1 MRNHLPRSHVAIAA
15 CLALAWVWILTNAVL
30 AAPPPEFRQ
39 RPSAAPA
46 SAAQAAQ
53 PSGYVGET
61 TCVGCHE
68 AEGSS
73 IHATPHGRADNP
85 RTPTAARGCES
96 CHGPGQKHAES
107 GDKADIRVFT
117 SVASRDVSETC
128 LTCHARTHQ
137 NFQGGP
143 HDSRNM
149 TCVTCH
155 SVHAPK
161 SAKYQLKTATQ
172 VETCAACHRTQAMK
186 IRRITHMPVREG
198 AMECS
203 SCHNPHG
210 SSNVRQ
216 LKVGFSV
223 NEMCVSCHAEK
234 RGPFLW
240 EHMPVA
246 ESCVTCHDPHGSSND
261 RLLVAKVP
269 MLCQRCHN
277 HTRHPATLYD
287 QAQVDNNSNRV
298 LGRGCVKCHQN
309 IHGSNHPSGAL
320 FLR

>member
-1 MRNHLPRSHVAIAA
+1 MLNHLQRRRIAVGTGLGA
-15 CLALAWVWILTNAVL
+15 AWLWTLMSVVM
-30 AAPPPEFRQ
+30 AAPLPGIRQ
-39 RPSAAPA
+39 ATAAGTA
-46 SAAQAAQ
+46 AAQAAP
-53 PSGYVGET
+53 PSGYVGEA

-68 AEGSS
+68 AEGKS
-73 IHATPHGRADNP
+73 IHATPHGRAENP
-85 RTPTAARGCES
+85 RTPMAARGCES
-96 CHGPGQKHAES
+96 CHGPGQKHVES
-107 GDKADIRVFT
+107 GEKTDIRSFT
-117 SVASRDVSETC
+117 AITSRQVSETC

-149 TCVTCH
+149 TCITCH

-161 SAKYQLKTATQ
+161 SAKFQLKTATQ
-172 VETCAACHRTQAMK
+172 VATCAACHRTQAMK
-186 IRRITHMPVREG
+186 IQRITHMPVREG

-210 SSNVRQ
+210 STNVKQ

-223 NEMCVSCHAEK
+223 NEMCLTCHTEK

-269 MLCQRCHN
+269 MLCQRCHA
-277 HTRHPATLYD
+277 HTRHPATPYD
-287 QAQVDNNSNRV
+287 ETQVDNNSNRV

-309 IHGSNHPSGAL
+309 VHGSNHPSGAL